1 MCNVMQRHGACPLR
15 YGAVGPGIN
24 LDSSEDETY
33 VSLEHAVSKDEEM
46 ESEVDAH
53 IWLEDVEHPTSS
65 RTPRS
70 RRR

>member
-1 MCNVMQRHGACPLR
+1 MQGHGVGPSS
-15 YGAVGPGIN
+15 YGAAGPTIN

-33 VSLEHAVSKDEEM
+33 VALEKLISKDEDL

-53 IWLEDVEHPTSS
+53 IWLEDVEHPTSL

-70 RRR
+70 RRQ

>member
-1 MCNVMQRHGACPLR
+1 MQGHGAGPLS
-15 YGAVGPGIN
+15 YGAAGPTMN

-33 VSLEHAVSKDEEM
+33 VASKKPTSKDEDL

-53 IWLEDVEHPTSS
+53 IWLEDVEHLTSS

>member
-1 MCNVMQRHGACPLR
+1 MQGHGAGPLS
-15 YGAVGPGIN
+15 YGAAGPTIN
-24 LDSSEDETY
+24 LDSSKNQTY
-33 VSLEHAVSKDEEM
+33 VALEKPMSKDEDL

-65 RTPRS
+65 RTPIS